1 MAENT
6 ERRVRPRGD
15 EMSLRRAAEQTARRW
30 ERGAEDVPSV
40 SPEVLVQVAAAA
52 GIPEQDV
59 RRAMWDL
66 ASEKTAEPHSLAW
79 KLYGPAR
86 LRAVREVDRPAGR
99 TREHLEGLLRLEQG
113 LKVRRKTEMGS
124 LWDPGDELGTV
135 RRALDFSG
143 DRTLLKTRSVEL
155 RVDAVDEE
163 RCAANLTA
171 DVSNPRS
178 EYLPLGG
185 LPRAD
190 PAPTHPA
197 PGPPQRSAPLSVGGI
212 LGATLA
218 ALFVLAGMQNG
229 LFLLGVL
236 PALAA
241 PAFCFRVAYRRTTT
255 DIRRALDDLLDAVE
269 QDPAGGEQASDRGDR
284 EPGTIKGLKPITRF
298 TSPPRDE

>member
-6 ERRVRPRGD
+6 ERRLRPAEV
-15 EMSLRRAAEQTARRW
+15 EMILRRASELNARRW

-124 LWDPGDELGTV
+124 LWDPGDELGMV

-171 DVSNPRS
+171 DVSNQRS
-178 EYLPLGG
+178 EYLSL
-185 LPRAD
+185 
-190 PAPTHPA
+190 
-197 PGPPQRSAPLSVGGI
+197 GGI

-255 DIRRALDDLLDAVE
+255 DIRRSLDDLLDAVE
-269 QDPAGGEQASDRGDR
+269 QDPAGEEQSPDRGDR
-284 EPGTIKGLKPITRF
+284 QPGTIKGLKPIPRF

>member
-1 MAENT
+1 MTEHT
-6 ERRVRPRGD
+6 ERRLRPAEV
-15 EMSLRRAAEQTARRW
+15 EMILRRASELNARRW

-86 LRAVREVDRPAGR
+86 LRAVREVDRPDGR

-124 LWDPGDELGTV
+124 LWDPGDELGMV

-143 DRTLLKTRSVEL
+143 DRTLLKTRSVEA
-155 RVDAVDEE
+155 RVEAIDEE

-171 DVSNPRS
+171 DVSNQRS
-178 EYLPLGG
+178 EYLSL
-185 LPRAD
+185 
-190 PAPTHPA
+190 
-197 PGPPQRSAPLSVGGI
+197 GGI
-212 LGATLA
+212 LGATFA

-229 LFLLGVL
+229 FFLLGVL

-241 PAFCFRVAYRRTTT
+241 PALCFRAAYCRTTT

-269 QDPAGGEQASDRGDR
+269 RDPVGGGQAPDRGDR
-284 EPGTIKGLKPITRF
+284 EPGTIQGLKPIPRF

>member
-1 MAENT
+1 MTEHT
-6 ERRVRPRGD
+6 ERRLRPAEV
-15 EMSLRRAAEQTARRW
+15 EMILRRASELNARRW

-59 RRAMWDL
+59 HRAMWDL

-124 LWDPGDELGTV
+124 LWDPGDELGMV

-143 DRTLLKTRSVEL
+143 DRTLLKTRSVEV
-155 RVDAVDEE
+155 RVEAIEDE

-171 DVSNPRS
+171 DVSNQRS
-178 EYLPLGG
+178 EYLSL
-185 LPRAD
+185 
-190 PAPTHPA
+190 
-197 PGPPQRSAPLSVGGI
+197 GGI

-229 LFLLGVL
+229 FFLLGVL

-241 PAFCFRVAYRRTTT
+241 PALCFRFAYRGATT

-269 QDPAGGEQASDRGDR
+269 QDPSQGEQAPDRGDR
-284 EPGTIKGLKPITRF
+284 EPGTIKGLKPIPRF

>member
-1 MAENT
+1 MAESD
-6 ERRVRPRGD
+6 EKRLRPAEV
-15 EMSLRRAAEQTARRW
+15 EMILRRASELNARRW
-30 ERGAEDVPSV
+30 ERGAGEAPSV

-66 ASEKTAEPHSLAW
+66 HSEKTAEPHSLAW
-79 KLYGPAR
+79 KVYGPAR

-113 LKVRRKTEMGS
+113 LKLRRKTEMGS
-124 LWDPGDELGTV
+124 LWDPGDELGVV

-143 DRTLLKTRSVEL
+143 DRTLLKTHAVEL
-155 RVDAVDEE
+155 RVEAIEEE

-171 DVSNPRS
+171 DVGNQRG
-178 EYLPLGG
+178 EYLSLG
-185 LPRAD
+185 A
-190 PAPTHPA
+190 
-197 PGPPQRSAPLSVGGI
+197 I

-241 PAFCFRVAYRRTTT
+241 PALGFKLAYQRATV

-269 QDPAGGEQASDRGDR
+269 QDPAPEDQPPDRGDR
-284 EPGTIKGLKPITRF
+284 EPGSIRGLKPIPRF

>member
-1 MAENT
+1 MTEHT
-6 ERRVRPRGD
+6 ERRLRPAEV
-15 EMSLRRAAEQTARRW
+15 EMILRRASELNARRW

-124 LWDPGDELGTV
+124 LWDPGDELGMV

-143 DRTLLKTRSVEL
+143 DRTLLKTRSVEV
-155 RVDAVDEE
+155 RVEAIEDE

-171 DVSNPRS
+171 DVSNQRS
-178 EYLPLGG
+178 EYLSL
-185 LPRAD
+185 
-190 PAPTHPA
+190 
-197 PGPPQRSAPLSVGGI
+197 GGI

-229 LFLLGVL
+229 FFLLGVL

-241 PAFCFRVAYRRTTT
+241 PALCFRFAYRGATTN
-255 DIRRALDDLLDAVE
+255 IRRALDDLLDAVE
-269 QDPAGGEQASDRGDR
+269 QDPAGGGQAPDRADR
-284 EPGTIKGLKPITRF
+284 EPGTIKGLKPIPRF
-298 TSPPRDE
+298 TSPTRDE

>member
-6 ERRVRPRGD
+6 ERRLRPAEV
-15 EMSLRRAAEQTARRW
+15 EMILRRASELNARRW

-124 LWDPGDELGTV
+124 LWDPGDELGMV

-171 DVSNPRS
+171 DVSNQRS
-178 EYLPLGG
+178 EYLSL
-185 LPRAD
+185 
-190 PAPTHPA
+190 
-197 PGPPQRSAPLSVGGI
+197 GGI

-218 ALFVLAGMQNG
+218 TLFVLAGMQNG

-241 PAFCFRVAYRRTTT
+241 PAFCFRVAYRRATT

-269 QDPAGGEQASDRGDR
+269 QDPSQEQQSPGRGDR
-284 EPGTIKGLKPITRF
+284 QPGTIKGLKPIPRF

>member
-6 ERRVRPRGD
+6 ERRLRPAEV
-15 EMSLRRAAEQTARRW
+15 EMILRRASELNARRW

-52 GIPEQDV
+52 GIPERDV

-86 LRAVREVDRPAGR
+86 LRAVREVDRPVGR

-124 LWDPGDELGTV
+124 LWDPGDELGMV

-171 DVSNPRS
+171 DVSNQRS
-178 EYLPLGG
+178 EYLSL
-185 LPRAD
+185 
-190 PAPTHPA
+190 
-197 PGPPQRSAPLSVGGI
+197 GGI

-241 PAFCFRVAYRRTTT
+241 PAFCFRVAYRRATT

-269 QDPAGGEQASDRGDR
+269 QDPSQEEQPPDRGDR
-284 EPGTIKGLKPITRF
+284 QPGTIKGLKPIPRF
-298 TSPPRDE
+298 TSPPRDG

>member
-1 MAENT
+1 MAEHS
-6 ERRVRPRGD
+6 EKRLRPAEV
-15 EMSLRRAAEQTARRW
+15 EMILRRASELNARRW
-30 ERGAEDVPSV
+30 ERGSEDVPSV

-66 ASEKTAEPHSLAW
+66 VSEKTAEPHSLAW

-124 LWDPGDELGTV
+124 LWDPGDELGMV
-135 RRALDFSG
+135 RRTLDFSG

-155 RVDAVDEE
+155 RVDAIDEE

-171 DVSNPRS
+171 DVSNQRA
-178 EYLPLGG
+178 EYLSL
-185 LPRAD
+185 
-190 PAPTHPA
+190 
-197 PGPPQRSAPLSVGGI
+197 GGI

-269 QDPAGGEQASDRGDR
+269 QDPSQEEQAPDRGDR
-284 EPGTIKGLKPITRF
+284 QPGSIKGLKPIPRF